1 MSLQIENITAL
12 IEQPSEEMEKV
23 RDTLRMDVINNT
35 INLDKR
41 IFKLYDL
48 IENELLGPLVCSSK
62 LHLLLQGMR
71 PRRMQSGASALCIRH
86 KSKSLFA
93 FGLRALL
100 HRITSH
106 DLREKL

>member
-48 IENELLGPLVCSSK
+48 IENELLGGLVCSSNYISSYK
-62 LHLLLQGMR
+62 VGFCAEQCSRKPSTLNQIRSLHV
-71 PRRMQSGASALCIRH
+71 
-86 KSKSLFA
+86 
-93 FGLRALL
+93 
-100 HRITSH
+100 
-106 DLREKL
+106 